1 MSSDINFDS
10 LAIKKNTFS
19 CISYNCPHL
28 DNTLVQQEIL
38 QMKVLWTSLLIYTL
52 CSTTSKTSP
61 VSMLTLWEKC
71 ILTTNNC

>member
-38 QMKVLWTSLLIYTL
+38 QMKVL
-52 CSTTSKTSP
+52 
-61 VSMLTLWEKC
+61 
-71 ILTTNNC
+71 